1 MNCEEV
7 KETFWFCDLFKFWRQ
22 CIYSNKLKGMKSS
35 KVKVWKRGVICQ
47 WKVYDQELKVD
58 SPTFKAFL
66 SPPPLPPSN
75 QKGCKVRI

>member
-35 KVKVWKRGVICQ
+35 KVKVCERGAICQ

-58 SPTFKAFL
+58 SPAYKAFL
-66 SPPPLPPSN
+66 SPPPSP
-75 QKGCKVRI
+75 Q